1 MLSSACSIWVYPSPI
16 KQQEEVTDMDKEQFK
31 DMAQSVIDGEVE
43 DAERLARQAIEQGV
57 DPLDAINQGFVVG
70 VNHVGEGYAA
80 GEMFLPDLVLAGE
93 AMKAAVAVL
102 EPEMK
107 RRGTKRQ
114 MLGTVVMGT
123 VEGDIHDIGKT
134 LVATMLSATGF
145 QVYDLGVDVPVATF
159 LEKARKVNADV
170 VGLSALL
177 TTTMVKQKTVIEA
190 LEEAGLR
197 RQVKVMVGGAPV
209 TRSWAEEIGADG
221 YSEDAIG
228 AVAVAKELVGA

>member
-1 MLSSACSIWVYPSPI
+1 
-16 KQQEEVTDMDKEQFK
+16 MDKEQFK

-145 QVYDLGVDVPVATF
+145 QVYDLGVDVPVETF

-209 TRSWAEEIGADG
+209 TRSWTEEIGADG

>member
-1 MLSSACSIWVYPSPI
+1 
-16 KQQEEVTDMDKEQFK
+16 MDKELFES
-31 DMAQSVIDGEVE
+31 MAQSVIDGEVE
-43 DAERLARQAIEQGV
+43 DAERLARQAIEQDV
-57 DPLDAINQGFVVG
+57 DPLDAINQGFVIG
-70 VNHVGEGYAA
+70 VNHVGEEYAA

-102 EPEMK
+102 DPEMQ

-114 MLGTVVMGT
+114 MLGTVVIGT

-134 LVATMLSATGF
+134 LVATMLSSSGF
-145 QVYDLGVDVPVATF
+145 QVYDMGVDVPIQTF
-159 LEKARKVNADV
+159 LDKARETSADV

-177 TTTMVKQKTVIEA
+177 TTTMVKQKGVIEA

-197 RQVKVMVGGAPV
+197 PQIKVMVGGAPV
-209 TRSWAEEIGADG
+209 TRTWAEEIGADG
-221 YSEDAIG
+221 FSEDAIG

>member
-1 MLSSACSIWVYPSPI
+1 
-16 KQQEEVTDMDKEQFK
+16 MDKGQFE

-145 QVYDLGVDVPVATF
+145 QVYDLGVDVPIQTF
-159 LEKARKVNADV
+159 LEKARETNADV

-228 AVAVAKELVGA
+228 AVAVAKELVGAWG